1 MAVIPKTFQD
11 PFGLARRLLR
21 SRDRHAYFAM
31 GLTAGAVLTAP
42 LDAALAVAERRRY
55 ARAPE
60 PRLPIVFVTG
70 APRSGTTVVEQLL
83 GHNLPVAYLNNL
95 TDLFPRAPIVAMR
108 LFGRMLR
115 RRSAAYESYYG
126 RVAGLAAPND
136 ALKIWD
142 RWWGPSRYVA
152 PERFAPGTA
161 AQMLRFFG
169 ACEAAFGRPL
179 LCKNNGLST
188 CASQLLRVLPTAH
201 VIIVVRDPLYNAQSV
216 LVAREKIQGSRD
228 VGYGVDD
235 PARTPTGDPFVDV
248 CAQVVYQQRRAL
260 QQQREMGPERL
271 SVVRYEDVCRD
282 PAAFV
287 AHVGRDIFRVPCDHA
302 KLQAH
307 LAPLHATNRP
317 TLPGP
322 EFERLSRAMARLT
335 EADPP
340 PFHAPGEQRV

>member
-1 MAVIPKTFQD
+1 MAVIPKTFHD
-11 PFGLARRLLR
+11 PFGLARRLLG

-31 GLTAGAVLTAP
+31 ALTAGAILTAP

-60 PRLPIVFVTG
+60 PLLPIVFVTG

-83 GHNLPVAYLNNL
+83 GHNLPVAYLSNL
-95 TDLFPRAPIVAMR
+95 TDLFPRAPIVAAR
-108 LFGRMLR
+108 LFGRALR
-115 RRSAAYESYYG
+115 RPPQAYESYYG

-142 RWWGPSRYVA
+142 RWWGPSRYVV
-152 PERFAPGTA
+152 PERFSPETVAE
-161 AQMLRFFG
+161 MRRFFG

-179 LCKNNGLST
+179 LGKNNGLST
-188 CASQLLRVLPTAH
+188 CASQLLRALPTAH
-201 VIIVVRDPLYNAQSV
+201 VIIVVRDSLYNAQSI

-235 PARTPTGDPFVDV
+235 PNRPPSGDPFADV
-248 CAQVVYQQRRAL
+248 CAQVMYQQRRAL
-260 QQQREMGPERL
+260 EQQREMGAERL
-271 SVVRYEDVCRD
+271 SIVRYEDICRD

-287 AHVGRDIFRVPCDHA
+287 AHVGEDIFRVPCDRA
-302 KLQAH
+302 RLRKH
-307 LAPLHATNRP
+307 LAPLHVTNRP

-322 EFERLSRAMARLT
+322 EFERLSREMARLT
-335 EADPP
+335 EADPS